1 MKKIWCYVDTETEC
15 DELCTIIDDWFKFRE
30 LKKRAGLD
38 GYGYYYCNDEDMT
51 KDKQMQTLGLNH
63 KYLPFALRCTSI
75 FISN

>member
-51 KDKQMQTLGLNH
+51 KIYDGFKFVNF
-63 KYLPFALRCTSI
+63 KDS
-75 FISN
+75 S